1 MPNSL
6 NSTDRGSTTKTIS
19 APVAPTTAC
28 FMRRKRRHA
37 FFRDY
42 YFYKSAD
49 YKGNNPHP
57 LKARTAEEF
66 GANSNLLLDGE

>member
-1 MPNSL
+1 
-6 NSTDRGSTTKTIS
+6 
-19 APVAPTTAC
+19 
-28 FMRRKRRHA
+28 MRRKRRHA